1 MVETPL
7 PTFIVDCPV
16 CKAKVAAQEH
26 GRISRPGG
34 VDNRTGDEH
43 YGVTVALGKC
53 PKCRSIVVGESQQV
67 GIGGYD
73 SEEDE
78 WGDAVR
84 VYPDPP
90 KAFRS
95 SRIPKIVSDSI
106 SEGMKSLQ
114 ASANVAAC
122 VMFGRALEAIC
133 RDLLEEKPKEVPG
146 ITAAKPPR
154 PIMLGVGILKLKE
167 KGLIDQRLL
176 DWSQELHAFRNIAAH
191 PTDVT
196 ISREEADDLRSFVFA
211 IVEYIYDLTDRYNEF
226 KDRQAKK
233 KAK

>member
-1 MVETPL
+1 MAETPL
-7 PTFIVDCPV
+7 PTFIVDCPL

-26 GRISRPGG
+26 GRISQPGCI
-34 VDNRTGDEH
+34 DNRTGEEH

-53 PKCRSIVVGESQQV
+53 PKCSSIVIGESQQV

-73 SEEDE
+73 SDEDE
-78 WGDAVR
+78 WGDPVR

-133 RDLLEEKPKEVPG
+133 RDLLESKPKEVPE
-146 ITAAKPPR
+146 ITKAIQR
-154 PIMLGVGILKLKE
+154 HPIMLGEGLRKLKE
-167 KGLIDQRLL
+167 NGLIDQRLL

-191 PTDVT
+191 PTDIT

>member
-1 MVETPL
+1 MTEKPT
-7 PTFIVDCPV
+7 PTFIVDCPT

-26 GRISRPGG
+26 GHLSTPSGFDHESG
-34 VDNRTGDEH
+34 EEY
-43 YGVTVALGKC
+43 YGLTVSLGKC
-53 PKCRSIVVGESQQV
+53 PKCSSILVGESPQI

-73 SEEDE
+73 SEYDE
-78 WGDAVR
+78 WAEPIR

-106 SEGMKSLQ
+106 TEGMKSLQ
-114 ASANVAAC
+114 ASANIAAC

-133 RDLLEEKPKEVPG
+133 HDLLKPEVEAPLSN
-146 ITAAKPPR
+146 TPAPTKR
-154 PIMLGVGILKLKE
+154 HIMLGEGLRKLKE
-167 KGLIDQRLL
+167 NGLIDQRLL
-176 DWSQELHAFRNIAAH
+176 DWSKELHAFRNIAAH
-191 PTDVT
+191 PTDIT

-226 KDRQAKK
+226 KERQAKK
-233 KAK
+233 KKK